1 MKKLIVLISGSG
13 SNLEAISKACSE
25 GIINGVIAS
34 VISNNPNA
42 YGLERAKKNNLSYKV
57 INHKQFE
64 SREKFDE
71 ELSSYISSIEPDLI
85 ILAGFMRILGKKI
98 SDKYFGKIINIHPSL
113 LPKYPGLDTHEQ
125 VLKNNDSFHGIS
137 IHYVSS
143 ELDAGPLIAQGKF
156 QIKNNLSEDELKE
169 KIHKIEHIL
178 YPKIIKEI
186 CDDHIHL
193 EGNKVIFKNL
203 KSSNKIIYENY
214 DL

>member
-57 INHKQFE
+57 INHKKFE
-64 SREKFDE
+64 NREKFDE
-71 ELSSYISSIEPDLI
+71 ELSNYISSIEPDLI
-85 ILAGFMRILGKKI
+85 ILAGFMRILGKKL

-156 QIKNNLSEDELKE
+156 QIKNNLSEEELKE

-193 EGNKVIFKNL
+193 EDNKVIFKNL
-203 KSSNKIIYENY
+203 KSSNNIIYENY

>member
-71 ELSSYISSIEPDLI
+71 ELDNYISSIEPDLI
-85 ILAGFMRILGKKI
+85 ILAGFMRILGKKL

-203 KSSNKIIYENY
+203 KSSNNIIYENY

>member
-13 SNLEAISKACSE
+13 TNLEAISKACAK
-25 GIINGVIAS
+25 GIINGVIES

-42 YGLERAKKNNLSYKV
+42 YGLERAKKNNLTYKV
-57 INHKQFE
+57 IDHKKFE

-71 ELSSYISSIEPDLI
+71 ELDNYISSIEPDLI
-85 ILAGFMRILGKKI
+85 ILAGFMRILGKKL
-98 SDKYFGKIINIHPSL
+98 SDKYFGKIINVHPSL

-137 IHYVSS
+137 IHYVSP

-186 CDDHIHL
+186 CDDGIYL

-203 KSSNKIIYENY
+203 KSSNNIIYENY

>member
-1 MKKLIVLISGSG
+1 
-13 SNLEAISKACSE
+13 
-25 GIINGVIAS
+25 
-34 VISNNPNA
+34 
-42 YGLERAKKNNLSYKV
+42 
-57 INHKQFE
+57 
-64 SREKFDE
+64 
-71 ELSSYISSIEPDLI
+71 
-85 ILAGFMRILGKKI
+85 MRILGKKI

-137 IHYVSS
+137 IHYVSP

-156 QIKNNLSEDELKE
+156 QIKNNLSEEELKE

-203 KSSNKIIYENY
+203 KSSNNIIYENY

>member
-57 INHKQFE
+57 INHKKFE
-64 SREKFDE
+64 NREKFDE

-85 ILAGFMRILGKKI
+85 ILAGFMRILGKKL

-186 CDDHIHL
+186 CDDRIHL
-193 EGNKVIFKNL
+193 DGNKVIFKNL
-203 KSSNKIIYENY
+203 KSSNNIIYENY

>member
-57 INHKQFE
+57 INHKKFE
-64 SREKFDE
+64 NREKFDE
-71 ELSSYISSIEPDLI
+71 ELSNYISSIEPDLI
-85 ILAGFMRILGKKI
+85 ILAGFMRILGKKL

-186 CDDHIHL
+186 CDDVIRL

>member
-57 INHKQFE
+57 INHKKFE
-64 SREKFDE
+64 NREKFDE
-71 ELSSYISSIEPDLI
+71 ELSNYISSIEPDLI
-85 ILAGFMRILGKKI
+85 ILAGFMRILGKKL

-203 KSSNKIIYENY
+203 KSSNNIIYENY

>member
-13 SNLEAISKACSE
+13 SNLEAISKACSK
-25 GIINGVIAS
+25 GIINGVISS

-71 ELSSYISSIEPDLI
+71 ELDNYISSIEPDLI
-85 ILAGFMRILGKKI
+85 ILAGFMRILGKKL

-137 IHYVSS
+137 IHYVC
-143 ELDAGPLIAQGKF
+143 L
-156 QIKNNLSEDELKE
+156 
-169 KIHKIEHIL
+169 L
-178 YPKIIKEI
+178 YTSPSPR
-186 CDDHIHL
+186 D
-193 EGNKVIFKNL
+193 
-203 KSSNKIIYENY
+203 
-214 DL
+214 

>member
-57 INHKQFE
+57 INHKKFE
-64 SREKFDE
+64 NREMFDE

-85 ILAGFMRILGKKI
+85 ILAGFMRILGKKL

-186 CDDHIHL
+186 CDDRIHL
-193 EGNKVIFKNL
+193 DGNKVIFKNL
-203 KSSNKIIYENY
+203 KSSNNIIYENY

>member
-13 SNLEAISKACSE
+13 TNLEAISNACSK
-25 GIINGVIAS
+25 GIINGAIES

-64 SREKFDE
+64 SREKFDD
-71 ELSSYISSIEPDLI
+71 ELNNYISSIEPDLI
-85 ILAGFMRILGKKI
+85 ILAGFMRILGKKL

-137 IHYVSS
+137 IHYVSP

-156 QIKNNLSEDELKE
+156 QIKNNLSEEELKE

-186 CDDHIHL
+186 CDDVIRL

>member
-71 ELSSYISSIEPDLI
+71 ELDNYISSIEPDLI
-85 ILAGFMRILGKKI
+85 ILAGFMRILGKKL

-186 CDDHIHL
+186 CDDVIRL

>member
-57 INHKQFE
+57 INHKKFE
-64 SREKFDE
+64 NREKFDE
-71 ELSSYISSIEPDLI
+71 ELSNYISSIEPDLI
-85 ILAGFMRILGKKI
+85 ILAGFMRILGKKL

-156 QIKNNLSEDELKE
+156 QIKNNLSEEELKE

-203 KSSNKIIYENY
+203 KSSNNIIYENY

>member
-57 INHKQFE
+57 INHKKFE
-64 SREKFDE
+64 NREKFDE
-71 ELSSYISSIEPDLI
+71 ELSNYISSIEPDLI
-85 ILAGFMRILGKKI
+85 ILAGFMRILGKKL

-193 EGNKVIFKNL
+193 EDNKVIFKNL
-203 KSSNKIIYENY
+203 KSSNNIIYENY

>member
-13 SNLEAISKACSE
+13 TNLEAISKACAK
-25 GIINGVIAS
+25 GIINGVIES

-57 INHKQFE
+57 IDHKKFE

-71 ELSSYISSIEPDLI
+71 ELDNYISSIKPDLI
-85 ILAGFMRILGKKI
+85 ILAGFMRILGKKL

-137 IHYVSS
+137 IHYVSP

-186 CDDHIHL
+186 CNDCIHL

>member
-71 ELSSYISSIEPDLI
+71 ELDNYISSIEPDLI

-156 QIKNNLSEDELKE
+156 QIKNNLSEEELKE

-203 KSSNKIIYENY
+203 KSSNNIIYENY

>member
-57 INHKQFE
+57 INHKKFE
-64 SREKFDE
+64 NREKFDE

-85 ILAGFMRILGKKI
+85 ILAGFMRILGKKL

-193 EGNKVIFKNL
+193 EDNKVIFKNL
-203 KSSNKIIYENY
+203 KSSNNIIYENY

>member
-13 SNLEAISKACSE
+13 TNLEAISKACAK
-25 GIINGVIAS
+25 GIINGAIES

-57 INHKQFE
+57 IDHKKFE

-71 ELSSYISSIEPDLI
+71 ELDNYISSIKPDLI
-85 ILAGFMRILGKKI
+85 ILAGFMRILGKKF
-98 SDKYFGKIINIHPSL
+98 SDKYFGKIINVHPSL

-156 QIKNNLSEDELKE
+156 QIKNNLSEDDLKE

-186 CDDHIHL
+186 CNDCIHL

>member
-1 MKKLIVLISGSG
+1 
-13 SNLEAISKACSE
+13 
-25 GIINGVIAS
+25 
-34 VISNNPNA
+34 
-42 YGLERAKKNNLSYKV
+42 
-57 INHKQFE
+57 
-64 SREKFDE
+64 
-71 ELSSYISSIEPDLI
+71 
-85 ILAGFMRILGKKI
+85 MRILGNKF
-98 SDKYFGKIINIHPSL
+98 SDKYFGKIINVHPSL

-137 IHYVSS
+137 IHYVSP

-156 QIKNNLSEDELKE
+156 QIKNNLSEDELKK

-186 CDDHIHL
+186 CDDRIHL

-203 KSSNKIIYENY
+203 KSSNNIIYENY

>member
-13 SNLEAISKACSE
+13 TNLEAISKACSK
-25 GIINGVIAS
+25 GKINGAIES

-57 INHKQFE
+57 INHKKFE

-71 ELSSYISSIEPDLI
+71 ELNNYISSIKPDLI
-85 ILAGFMRILGKKI
+85 ILAGFMRILGKKL

-137 IHYVSS
+137 IHYVSP

-156 QIKNNLSEDELKE
+156 QIKNNLSENELKE

-186 CDDHIHL
+186 CDDHIYL

-203 KSSNKIIYENY
+203 KSSNNIICENY
-214 DL
+214 EL